1 MKRTFHDLICALA
14 GIGKTRA
21 RLWTWGLLCG
31 LLFVAMEATAQTSAA
46 TAPQPSQLEALNR
59 RLTHITI
66 VNSPAT
72 GFRVTTTDPDGEVLA
87 YGDAALDPDNLPP
100 AFVHLME
107 NYDARIA
114 AQASSTGVRR
124 AAPKKVTYAN
134 VPKLM
139 STTWNQTAPFNNLC
153 PTVDGTRAMTG
164 CVATSLAQVLYYH
177 KQPTAMRGY
186 RTYGYTTNGG
196 QRVNFGLDFAATSFD
211 WAHMRASYN
220 NGAGTA
226 AEREA
231 VAQLMYACGIAAKM
245 HYNATSSSAQGY
257 LAADGVND
265 MMEGLTAT
273 MSEFDEELVVSE
285 LRAGRPVIYGGED
298 ANHVGHSFVID
309 GVNTSGQFHCN
320 MGWGGSGD
328 GFYSASDMGGYAA
341 VRHDMMLIRTGTTK
355 PTYDPLP
362 ELSGKYASVRRQPV
376 TQLEEGRWYVLWN
389 TLDAAS
395 PCSQGSGRDLNI
407 RQMMPSGEP
416 AEVVAPQMVRLV
428 SLSNGRYALQ
438 TGLGDYMASISSTGA
453 AKTTAV
459 KDLTSYEYGSHVP
472 GYFWFKNNSRM
483 LNVSVEG
490 HSVSGGSLSA
500 PTDSVNAGS
509 WQVFAVALSDEVIT
523 NPEEVFDP
531 LNFKADCL
539 YTLRN
544 TGYSQGYLVALTAD
558 PSTGSGQ
565 ALQPTLRGVT
575 TDHKNGLYTG
585 ARYHEAED
593 RTQLGTFW
601 RIETDAHHHYLVNC
615 GTEQYLTA
623 PGTQKPYEFTATK
636 TPINIIKAPDGTY
649 RINAGTDL
657 QSYLC
662 AATHLATPAAF
673 WTADDAG
680 SEWTIEEAELSVPP
694 TGVTISTAE
703 STPATVESL
712 SLKVGQT
719 STLLAGVLP
728 AAATDRALTWSS
740 SNESVVRITADP
752 LTGSEQ
758 VLLSAVAE
766 GTATV
771 SVSLANYPAVT
782 TSITVTVGA
791 NDDRLYA
798 RGEVVEN
805 VADLVDG
812 ESYIIWSSANAGS
825 GYWQAV
831 RTTQAAYTTHA
842 DDAPFTADYIW
853 TIVKNGSS
861 YRLRN
866 LATGLYITQCGDANG
881 EAVGLAEDYPADF
894 SIYRWAGEDTFNM
907 GAFTDRINNF
917 SRWYIHEEGGA
928 LTLWKSTAQ
937 KDPAHIRFYR
947 LAQDA
952 PDTPA
957 TIGTLTEAIAR
968 CLRGEG
974 TLDDVSSI
982 VERILGGE

>member
-1 MKRTFHDLICALA
+1 MT
-14 GIGKTRA
+14 
-21 RLWTWGLLCG
+21 
-31 LLFVAMEATAQTSAA
+31 
-46 TAPQPSQLEALNR
+46 QLEVLNQ
-59 RLTHITI
+59 RLSYIIITN
-66 VNSPAT
+66 NSVE
-72 GFRVTTTDPDGEVLA
+72 GFRVTTADDSTAELLA
-87 YGDAALDPDNLPP
+87 YGDSALDPDNLPP

-107 NYDARIA
+107 NYNARIA
-114 AQASSTGVRR
+114 VQTNSSRVRR
-124 AAPKKVTYAN
+124 TVPKKVTYAN
-134 VPKLM
+134 VPKLL
-139 STTWNQTAPFNNLC
+139 STTWNQTSPFNDLC
-153 PTVDGTRAMTG
+153 PTIDGTRAMTG
-164 CVATSLAQVLYYH
+164 CVATSIAQVLYYH
-177 KQPTAMRGY
+177 KLPMVMRGY

-211 WAHMRASYN
+211 WTHMRVSYS
-220 NGAGTA
+220 NGAGST

-245 HYNATSSSAQGY
+245 HYNASSSSTLGY

-273 MSEFDEELVVSE
+273 MSEFDEDLIVSE

-309 GVNTSGQFHCN
+309 GVNTSGLFHCN

-341 VRHDMMLIRTGTTK
+341 VRHDMMLIRPSTIK
-355 PTYDPLP
+355 PIYTPLA
-362 ELSGKYASVRRQPV
+362 ELSGKYASVRRKPV

-416 AEVVAPQMVRLV
+416 TEAVAPQMVRFVRLG
-428 SLSNGRYALQ
+428 SGRYALQ
-438 TGLGDYMASISSTGA
+438 TGLGDYLASISSTGA

-483 LNVSVEG
+483 LNVSVES
-490 HSVSGGSLSA
+490 HSICGGSLSA

-531 LNFKADCL
+531 LNFKADRL

-558 PSTGSGQ
+558 DK
-565 ALQPTLRGVT
+565 QPTLRGVT
-575 TDHKNGLYTG
+575 RDHTNGLYPS
-585 ARYHEAED
+585 ALYHDSED
-593 RTQLGTFW
+593 RTQPGTFW
-601 RIETDAHHHYLVNC
+601 RIVTEEGHHYLINC
-615 GTEQYLTA
+615 ATEKYLTA
-623 PGTQKPYEFTATK
+623 SGTQKPYEFTTTK
-636 TPINIIKAPDGTY
+636 TPINIYQAPDGTY
-649 RINAGTDL
+649 RINAGNDL
-657 QSYLC
+657 QSFLC

-694 TGVTISTAE
+694 TSVTISTTENTSVTIEA
-703 STPATVESL
+703 L
-712 SLKVGQT
+712 NLKVGQT
-719 STLLAGVLP
+719 TTLHANVLP
-728 AAATDRALTWSS
+728 AAATDHTLTWNCT
-740 SNESVVRITADP
+740 NESVVRITEDG
-752 LTGSEQ
+752 L
-758 VLLSAVAE
+758 VSAVAE
-766 GTATV
+766 GTAIV
-771 SVSLANYPAVT
+771 SVSLTNYPAVS
-782 TSITVTVGA
+782 TSIMVTVGA
-791 NDDRLYA
+791 NDERLYA
-798 RGEVVEN
+798 RGEEVEN
-805 VADLVDG
+805 VSDLVDG

-825 GYWQAV
+825 GYWQSV
-831 RTTQAAYTTHA
+831 RTTEVSYTTHA
-842 DDAPFTADYIW
+842 DDAPFTADYVW

-866 LATGLYITQCGDANG
+866 LATSLYITQCGDPNG
-881 EAVGLAEDYPADF
+881 ESVALAEDYPADF
-894 SIYRWAGEDTFNM
+894 NIYRWTGEDTFNM

-917 SRWYIHEEGGA
+917 SRWYIHEEDGV

-937 KDPAHIRFYR
+937 KDPAHIRFFR
-947 LAQDA
+947 LAQNTSDE
-952 PDTPA
+952 PA
-957 TIGTLTEAIAR
+957 TIGTLAATIGR
-968 CLRGEG
+968 CLKGEG
-974 TLDDVSSI
+974 SLADINAI
-982 VERILGGE
+982 VIRILQGE

>member
-1 MKRTFHDLICALA
+1 
-14 GIGKTRA
+14 
-21 RLWTWGLLCG
+21 
-31 LLFVAMEATAQTSAA
+31 
-46 TAPQPSQLEALNR
+46 
-59 RLTHITI
+59 
-66 VNSPAT
+66 
-72 GFRVTTTDPDGEVLA
+72 
-87 YGDAALDPDNLPP
+87 
-100 AFVHLME
+100 
-107 NYDARIA
+107 
-114 AQASSTGVRR
+114 
-124 AAPKKVTYAN
+124 
-134 VPKLM
+134 
-139 STTWNQTAPFNNLC
+139 
-153 PTVDGTRAMTG
+153 MTG

-196 QRVNFGLDFAATSFD
+196 QRVNFGLDFAATTFD

-226 AEREA
+226 TEREA

-273 MSEFDEELVVSE
+273 MNEFDEELVVSE

-355 PTYDPLP
+355 PTYTPIS

-416 AEVVAPQMVRLV
+416 TEAVAPQMVRLV
-428 SLSNGRYALQ
+428 RLGNGRYALQ
-438 TGLGDYMASISSTGA
+438 TGLGDYLASISSSGS

-459 KDLTSYEYGSHVP
+459 QDLTSYEYGSHVP

-483 LNVSVEG
+483 LALNVESHTV
-490 HSVSGGSLSA
+490 VGGSLSA
-500 PTDSVNAGS
+500 PTDSVGAGS

-523 NPEEVFDP
+523 NPEDVFDP
-531 LNFKADCL
+531 LDFKADRL

-558 PSTGSGQ
+558 DPY
-565 ALQPTLRGVT
+565 PTLRGVT
-575 TDHKNGLYTG
+575 RDHNNGLYAG
-585 ARYHEAED
+585 ARYHDAED

-615 GTEQYLTA
+615 ATERYLTA
-623 PGTQKPYEFTATK
+623 PGTQKAYEFTATK
-636 TPINIIKAPDGTY
+636 TPINIYKASDGTY

-694 TGVTISTAE
+694 TGVELSTADAY
-703 STPATVESL
+703 PASVESL

-719 STLLAGVLP
+719 TTLLATVLP

-740 SNESVVRITADP
+740 SDESVVRITADG
-752 LTGSEQ
+752 L
-758 VLLSAVAE
+758 VSAVAE
-766 GTATV
+766 GSATV
-771 SVSLANYPAVT
+771 SVSLTHYPSLTANL
-782 TSITVTVGA
+782 SVTVSA
-791 NDDRLYA
+791 NTERLYM
-798 RGEVVEN
+798 RGEAVEN
-805 VADLVDG
+805 AADLVDG

-825 GYWQAV
+825 GYWQSTN
-831 RTTQAAYTTHA
+831 TTAAHYTTHA
-842 DDAPFTADYIW
+842 DDAPFTADYVW
-853 TIVKNGSS
+853 TVVKKGSS
-861 YRLRN
+861 YELRN
-866 LATGLYITQCGDANG
+866 LASGLYITQCGDANG
-881 EAVGLAEDYPADF
+881 EAVGLAEDYPAEF
-894 SIYRWAGEDTFNM
+894 SIYRWAGEEAFNM
-907 GAFTDRINNF
+907 GAFTDRINNY
-917 SRWYIHEEGGA
+917 SRWYIHHDSGV

-947 LAQDA
+947 LAADA
-952 PDTPA
+952 PDAPA
-957 TIGTLTEAIAR
+957 TIGTLTEVIAR
-968 CLRGEG
+968 SLLGEG
-974 TLDDVSSI
+974 SLDEINAI
-982 VERILGGE
+982 VDRILHGK

>member
-1 MKRTFHDLICALA
+1 MNKTVRNHICSLVGNRKVVLHPLAWALF
-14 GIGKTRA
+14 
-21 RLWTWGLLCG
+21 LCLLCG
-31 LLFVAMEATAQTSAA
+31 FTTLSAQTIQENGRK
-46 TAPQPSQLEALNR
+46 TELDALNQ
-59 RLTHITI
+59 RLSHIIITN
-66 VNSPAT
+66 NSAE
-72 GFRVTTTDPDGEVLA
+72 GFRVTTADDSAAELLA
-87 YGDAALDPDNLPP
+87 YGDSALDPDNLPP

-114 AQASSTGVRR
+114 AQTGSAGSRR

-139 STTWNQTAPFNNLC
+139 STTWNQTAPFNDLC
-153 PTVDGTRAMTG
+153 PIIDGTRTMTG

-196 QRVNFGLDFAATSFD
+196 RRVNFGLDFAATNFD
-211 WAHMRASYN
+211 WSHMRASYN
-220 NGAGTA
+220 NGAGST

-245 HYNATSSSAQGY
+245 HYNASSSSALGY

-341 VRHDMMLIRTGTTK
+341 VRHDMMLIRPGTTK
-355 PTYDPLP
+355 PTYTPLA
-362 ELSGKYASVRRQPV
+362 ELSGKYASVRRKPV

-416 AEVVAPQMVRLV
+416 TEAVAPQMVRLV
-428 SLSNGRYALQ
+428 GLGNGRYALQ
-438 TGLGDYMASISSTGA
+438 TGLGDYLASISSTGA

-459 KDLTSYEYGSHVP
+459 RDLTSYEYGSHVP

-490 HSVSGGSLSA
+490 HSVSGGSLST

-531 LNFKADCL
+531 LNFKGDCL

-558 PSTGSGQ
+558 DK
-565 ALQPTLRGVT
+565 QPTLRGVIR
-575 TDHKNGLYTG
+575 DHKNGLYSG
-585 ARYHEAED
+585 ARYHDAED

-601 RIETDAHHHYLVNC
+601 RIVTDESHYYLINC
-615 GTEQYLTA
+615 AGGAYLTA
-623 PGTQKPYEFTATK
+623 PGTQRPYEFTNTK
-636 TPINIIKAPDGTY
+636 TPINIYQAPDGTY
-649 RINAGTDL
+649 RINAGSDL

-694 TGVTISTAE
+694 TSVTISTVE
-703 STPATVESL
+703 STPAAVEAL
-712 SLKVGQT
+712 NLKVGQT
-719 STLLAGVLP
+719 TTLLANVLP

-740 SNESVVRITADP
+740 SNESVVRITTD
-752 LTGSEQ
+752 G
-758 VLLSAVAE
+758 LLSAVTE

-771 SVSLANYPAVT
+771 SVNLTNYPTVS
-782 TSITVTVGA
+782 TSITVTVSA
-791 NDDRLYA
+791 NDERLYL

-805 VADLVDG
+805 VSDLVDG

-831 RTTQAAYTTHA
+831 RTTEAVYTTHA
-842 DDAPFTADYIW
+842 DDAPFTADYVW

-866 LATGLYITQCGDANG
+866 LATGLYFTQCGDANG
-881 EAVGLAEDYPADF
+881 EAARLAEDYPADF

-947 LAQDA
+947 LAQDTS
-952 PDTPA
+952 DQPA
-957 TIGTLTEAIAR
+957 TIGTLAAAIDR
-968 CLRGEG
+968 CLKGEG
-974 TLDDVSSI
+974 SLADINAI
-982 VERILGGE
+982 VKRILQGE